1 MNNKAQVSFEYL
13 ILIGVLI
20 VIAALVMVLSKHYF
34 TASGSIKQ
42 TGKLYSNKT
51 LEMLEVKT

>member
-20 VIAALVMVLSKHYF
+20 IISTLVMIISQNYFSTSK
-34 TASGSIKQ
+34 SVRE
-42 TGKLYSNKT
+42 TGELYSNKT